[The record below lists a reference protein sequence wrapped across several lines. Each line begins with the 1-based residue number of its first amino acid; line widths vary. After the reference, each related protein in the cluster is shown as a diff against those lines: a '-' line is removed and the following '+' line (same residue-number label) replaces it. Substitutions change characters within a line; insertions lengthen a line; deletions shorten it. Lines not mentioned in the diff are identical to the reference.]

1 MAKNKNNYVSYELER
16 LEKYVQQL
24 QNFLDKNPPD
34 LMEDRIQYLTS
45 TQGNPIVKVISTK
58 EQQLKSFTETLQK
71 VPKLLEDL
79 NHLRK
84 VVEAEEEEKEVRGDS
99 EIPGFMI
106 GYKSASNVTEENVIP
121 FDDDDDNFDE

>member
-1 MAKNKNNYVSYELER
+1 MSKKKNNYVSYELDR

-84 VVEAEEEEKEVRGDS
+84 IVEAEEEEKEVRGDS

-106 GYKSASNVTEENVIP
+106 GYKTESREPSEDLVLY
-121 FDDDDDNFDE
+121 DDDDNFDE